1 MKKPLNAHILFDN
14 QNFLKLLLFTF
25 WIFKAIRKNW
35 DRSWR
40 LNVVTVSVFSE
51 KENIINEACTIF
63 EVISKQNKCKFFWLP
78 NKMWAFRGLFI
89 TKSNFKQELSNFFFL
104 TKIILILM
112 LFFSSEPN
120 LLVRACNQ
128 LGQFLS
134 HRETNL
140 RYLALESMCLLATS
154 EFSHDA
160 VKKHQ
165 ETVINALKTE
175 RLSH

>member
-1 MKKPLNAHILFDN
+1 MIL
-14 QNFLKLLLFTF
+14 
-25 WIFKAIRKNW
+25 
-35 DRSWR
+35 
-40 LNVVTVSVFSE
+40 
-51 KENIINEACTIF
+51 
-63 EVISKQNKCKFFWLP
+63 
-78 NKMWAFRGLFI
+78 
-89 TKSNFKQELSNFFFL
+89 NFF
-104 TKIILILM
+104 I
-112 LFFSSEPN
+112 SEPN

-128 LGQFLS
+128 LGQFLT

-175 RLSH
+175 RDVSVRQRAVDLLYAMCDRYVLQKYPKKYFTGFEQSFYFDSFQNLF